1 MRAYELLEFVHGHQ
15 LTDSDIAKIE
25 AALDRVWA
33 SLGID
38 IEFSK
43 HWKDRVNDARNKRQ
57 ITAEEILKLFNEAYK
72 VYGKKIAQQGPDF
85 EGVLRDISTDLN
97 IPFVLKWDRD
107 NEELDLVAKTI
118 MRKDR
123 FATDDPEFKVGLTS
137 TRNEQ

>member
-1 MRAYELLEFVHGHQ
+1 MRAYELKESTHELN
-15 LTDSDIAKIE
+15 DSDIAKIE

-33 SLGID
+33 ALGID

-43 HWKDRVNDARNKRQ
+43 HWKDRVNDTRNKKQ

-85 EGVLRDISTDLN
+85 EGVLKDISTDLN

-118 MRKDR
+118 MRKDH
-123 FATDDPEFKVGLTS
+123 FSSSSPEFKVGLTS
-137 TRNEQ
+137 KKASQ